1 MVLYR
6 LLQGM
11 FGAALVPL
19 SQAILL
25 DIYPIEQ
32 RGSAMA
38 IWGVGVMV
46 GPILGPTLGGYLTD
60 AYNWRWVF
68 YVNLPFGLLA
78 FLGLSAF
85 LPETLKNGKLRFDWI
100 GFGVLSLGIAA
111 LQLMLDRGQQK
122 DWFGSDEIII
132 EAVLAC
138 VGFYLFT
145 VHMLTAEK
153 PFIAPSIFA
162 DRNFLS
168 GFLFMFVIGMVLLAS
183 SALLAPYLENL
194 AGYPVLTAGLL
205 MAPRGAGTMVA
216 MMVAGRLSN
225 RVDPRLV
232 MLGGIGLIALSLWEM
247 TGWTPDIDAWTLTR
261 NSVIQGMG
269 LGFVFIPLQV
279 VAFGTLP
286 AALRT
291 DGTALISLVRNVGSA
306 VGISVVSFLLT
317 QNTQV
322 MHAELSEHVTAFNRL
337 FELPAI
343 HQMWNLATVT
353 GRAALDSEVTR
364 QASIIAY
371 VDDFKFMLLVTLASA
386 PLLLMMRTARRT
398 PAADA
403 GHAAVLD

>member
-1 MVLYR
+1 
-6 LLQGM
+6 
-11 FGAALVPL
+11 
-19 SQAILL
+19 
-25 DIYPIEQ
+25 
-32 RGSAMA
+32 
-38 IWGVGVMV
+38 MV

-78 FLGLSAF
+78 FLGLWAF
-85 LPETLKNGKLRFDWI
+85 LPETLKNSKLRFDWI

-122 DWFGSDEIII
+122 DWFGSNEIII

-138 VGFYLFT
+138 VGFYLFV

-153 PFIAPSIFA
+153 PFITPRIFA

-183 SALLAPYLENL
+183 SALLALYLENL

-205 MAPRGAGTMVA
+205 MAPRGIGTMAA
-216 MMVAGRLSN
+216 MMIAGRISN
-225 RVDPRLV
+225 RADPRLV

-247 TGWTPDIDAWTLTR
+247 TGWTPDVDAWTLTR

-317 QNTQV
+317 QNTQAV
-322 MHAELSEHVTAFNRL
+322 HAELSEHVTAFNRL
-337 FELPAI
+337 FELPVI
-343 HQMWNLATVT
+343 RQMWNLATVT